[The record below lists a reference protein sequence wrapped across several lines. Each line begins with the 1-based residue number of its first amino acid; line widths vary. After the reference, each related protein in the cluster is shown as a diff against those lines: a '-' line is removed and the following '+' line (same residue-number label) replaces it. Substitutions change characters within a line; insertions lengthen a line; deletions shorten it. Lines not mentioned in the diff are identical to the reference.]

1 MDVGD
6 VDCSVIRV
14 VTRRCSSQYVS
25 VRGTMSCL
33 RRLLDM
39 QLRQLRRGDQPCVW
53 SFAPKLAVGLFGRRP
68 LVLVLT
74 IKCIKTVRKRAVL
87 VQLIVEDVVT
97 CFGTQHTVKLR
108 LHRNGYNWIQVVSS
122 TCIHLYP
129 PSRTCIYL
137 YPFVSDTK
145 CICIHLY
152 PRVEHCSTLDTCIHL
167 YPLVSTCIARCKR
180 KLDTSGYMSPI
191 HSSYRSVLW
200 QVEHS
205 QQLIVIIR
213 GHPAKITIS
222 TGVATSE

>member
-39 QLRQLRRGDQPCVW
+39 QLRQLRRGDLPCVW
-53 SFAPKLAVGLFGRRP
+53 SFAPKVAVGLFGRRP

-74 IKCIKTVRKRAVL
+74 VKCIKTVRKRAVL

-129 PSRTCIYL
+129 PSRTCI
-137 YPFVSDTK
+137 
-145 CICIHLY
+145 HLY
-152 PRVEHCSTLDTCIHL
+152 RIQNVS
-167 YPLVSTCIARCKR
+167 VSTCI
-180 KLDTSGYMSPI
+180 
-191 HSSYRSVLW
+191 H
-200 QVEHS
+200 E
-205 QQLIVIIR
+205 
-213 GHPAKITIS
+213 
-222 TGVATSE
+222 